1 MTQTEF
7 DNKIEKL
14 TYYSSSKDG
23 YNWDRHPTIDD
34 VVAKINELIDILNG
48 EANDKGTR

>member
-14 TYYSSSKDG
+14 TYYRTSEDG
-23 YNWDRHPTIDD
+23 YCWVEHPNIDD
-34 VVAKINELIDILNG
+34 VVNKINELIDILNG
-48 EANDKGTR
+48 ETNDSNS

>member
-1 MTQTEF
+1 MAQIEF

-14 TYYSSSKDG
+14 QYYRTSEDG
-23 YNWDRHPTIDD
+23 YYWTSHPTIDD

-48 EANDKGTR
+48 ETNDSNS

>member
-1 MTQTEF
+1 MAQTEF

-14 TYYSSSKDG
+14 TYYSSSEDG
-23 YNWDRHPTIDD
+23 YNWVRHPTIDD

-48 EANDKGTR
+48 ETNDSNS